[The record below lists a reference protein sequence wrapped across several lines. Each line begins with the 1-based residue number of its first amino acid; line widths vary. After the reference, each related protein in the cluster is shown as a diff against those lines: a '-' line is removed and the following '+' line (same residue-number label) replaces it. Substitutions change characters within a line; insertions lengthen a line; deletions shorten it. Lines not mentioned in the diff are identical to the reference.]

1 MRYSKSDEKYYVRV
15 ARSGGWGHMLGD
27 EGGGYAIGLKAIQ
40 HTLGV
45 FEEMSLGVEIGEVGK
60 LEKAIAAKLGCQV
73 CESASIEILNEILAK
88 KGTQGVKARI
98 AGIAEIVVGLMS
110 EDKSAETIVN
120 SQVAILIGKTL
131 ARLVNPKGTHYQPP
145 KKTVLVLA
153 GGLMKNE
160 KYRAALEQ
168 QLYQYQFY
176 FRETV
181 VVEDAALMG
190 VKYLS

>member
-1 MRYSKSDEKYYVRV
+1 
-15 ARSGGWGHMLGD
+15 
-27 EGGGYAIGLKAIQ
+27 
-40 HTLGV
+40 
-45 FEEMSLGVEIGEVGK
+45 
-60 LEKAIAAKLGCQV
+60 
-73 CESASIEILNEILAK
+73 
-88 KGTQGVKARI
+88 
-98 AGIAEIVVGLMS
+98 MS